1 MLEVINRWAPPCENN
16 TGACAARVRDALDVE
31 TGEEIDPDN
40 LETLIVLAE
49 SIIISEN
56 GKQPYPPET
65 IKAGALLALGRG
77 AEIPPAQDVRS
88 ISTRLRDI
96 QWLINEAQSE
106 FAKLRQEIESKGT
119 SI

>member
-1 MLEVINRWAPPCENN
+1 PCENN

-88 ISTRLRDI
+88 CLIPVPRSIPAEPFFPSFAGYTVVFEVIS
-96 QWLINEAQSE
+96 
-106 FAKLRQEIESKGT
+106 G
-119 SI
+119 